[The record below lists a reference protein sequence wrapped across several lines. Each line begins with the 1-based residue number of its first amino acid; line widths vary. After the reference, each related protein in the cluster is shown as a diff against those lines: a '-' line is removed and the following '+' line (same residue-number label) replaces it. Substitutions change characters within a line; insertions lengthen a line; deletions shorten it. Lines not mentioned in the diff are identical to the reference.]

1 MIVYCMSEYQTFSEI
16 NVTCLLGRYRYL
28 YRAIRLIR
36 THNKES
42 YWKHVRLLRE
52 IKELHGHALLKFI
65 FR

>member
-1 MIVYCMSEYQTFSEI
+1 MIVYCVSEYQTFSEI

-42 YWKHVRLLRE
+42 YWKHVR
-52 IKELHGHALLKFI
+52 
-65 FR
+65 